1 MDLKGSKTEKNLLA
15 AFAGETQARTR
26 YNYFA
31 SVAQKEG
38 YEQIAE
44 IFNETAENEKEH
56 AKMFFKFL
64 QGGEAEIIS
73 TYPAG
78 MIQSVQ
84 ENLKASADGEK
95 HEWGALYPGFAIIA
109 ENEGFTDIAH
119 TFRQV
124 AKVEVSHERRFRKLL
139 SNIEQ
144 NIVFKRE
151 VAIRWKCRNCG
162 YVHEGNTAPNPCP
175 VCSHATAYFEI
186 WCENY

>member
-15 AFAGETQARTR
+15 AFAGEAQARTR

-31 SVAQKEG
+31 SAAKKEG

-56 AKMFFKFL
+56 AKLFFKLL
-64 QGGEAEIIS
+64 QGGDLEITA

-78 MIQSVQ
+78 MIKSVA
-84 ENLKASADGEK
+84 ENLKAAAAGEK
-95 HEWGALYPGFAIIA
+95 HEWSTLYPAFADIA
-109 ENEGFTDIAH
+109 EKEGFKEVAQ

-124 AKVEVSHERRFRKLL
+124 AKVEVSHEKRYLKLL
-139 SNIEQ
+139 ANIQ
-144 NIVFKRE
+144 NEIVFKRD
-151 VAIRWKCRNCG
+151 APIKWKCRNCG
-162 YVHEGNTAPNPCP
+162 YIHEGNSAPDPCP